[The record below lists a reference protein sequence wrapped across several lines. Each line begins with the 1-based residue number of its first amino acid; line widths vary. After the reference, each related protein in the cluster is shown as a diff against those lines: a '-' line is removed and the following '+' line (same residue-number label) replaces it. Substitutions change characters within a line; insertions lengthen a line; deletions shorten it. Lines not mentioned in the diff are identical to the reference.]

1 MRLYNQKVIFKQGAI
16 MHTRQR
22 YFKMSNY
29 EFTFENLKKHAAN
42 NINDMRN
49 ITLESHEDFK
59 ERLIDELEENGY
71 DDAPSVDYL
80 NEAWDIVGSELWRN
94 TDFEKPDFSLCESA
108 FDCVFAEA
116 RACVYSAHHEAMNEV
131 AQEITSVI
139 DEVFSE
145 DFGDYELNE
154 MFIGKAGLGHIPHDY
169 ETDVGDTSLIVWNG
183 KAVQVTVE
191 GVTLHGILEKAE
203 D

>member
-1 MRLYNQKVIFKQGAI
+1 
-16 MHTRQR
+16 
-22 YFKMSNY
+22 
-29 EFTFENLKKHAAN
+29 
-42 NINDMRN
+42 MRN
-49 ITLESHEDFK
+49 LNAIKSQIALEIMQLPTIALDYHQDNEQVLLDCIES
-59 ERLIDELEENGY
+59 NGY
-71 DDAPSVDYL
+71 CQPSEIGSTAEAYDLLWSDLSRKTDY
-80 NEAWDIVGSELWRN
+80 E
-94 TDFEKPDFSLCESA
+94 TPDFSSCSSA
-108 FDCVFAEA
+108 FECIELEGQAILDAVYYEA
-116 RACVYSAHHEAMNEV
+116 KC
-131 AQEITSVI
+131 EIVKEIASVI

-191 GVTLHGILEKAE
+191 GVTLQGILEKAE

>member
-1 MRLYNQKVIFKQGAI
+1 MKQRFI
-16 MHTRQR
+16 KQR
-22 YFKMSNY
+22 YFKMK
-29 EFTFENLKKHAAN
+29 NL
-42 NINDMRN
+42 NDIKSQIALEIMQLSKISFDWHQDN
-49 ITLESHEDFK
+49 ECTLLDHIES
-59 ERLIDELEENGY
+59 NGY
-71 DDAPSVDYL
+71 CQPSEIGSTAEAYDLLWSDLSRKTDY
-80 NEAWDIVGSELWRN
+80 E
-94 TDFEKPDFSLCESA
+94 TPDFSSCSSA
-108 FDCVFAEA
+108 FECIELEGQAILDAVYYEA
-116 RACVYSAHHEAMNEV
+116 KC
-131 AQEITSVI
+131 EIVKELASVL

-154 MFIGKAGLGHIPHDY
+154 MFIGKAGLGHIPHEY